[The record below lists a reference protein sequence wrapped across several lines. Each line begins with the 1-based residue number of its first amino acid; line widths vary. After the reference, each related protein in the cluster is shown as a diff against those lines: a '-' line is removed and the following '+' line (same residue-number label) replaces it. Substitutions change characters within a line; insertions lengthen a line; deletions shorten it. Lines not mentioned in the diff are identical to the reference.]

1 MTENVEEPLRQGARA
16 LGIQLTEEAIA
27 RLLHLAERLLA
38 WNRRIN
44 LTAITDP
51 REIAE
56 KHFLDSLLLLP
67 AVAGRATLLDIGSG
81 AGIPGMVLACARP
94 ELLVTCCDSVSKKIA
109 FVKAISAE
117 LKLDLRALSVRATGD
132 PARDHLPSC
141 DAVVSRAVADPA
153 AWVPLGAPYVAPGG
167 ALLAMLGREADD
179 AWLAELGVASGLT
192 LASVTRHQLP
202 LTHADRAIATWLRP
216 PRSR

>member
-1 MTENVEEPLRQGARA
+1 MTQDVEEPLRSGARA
-16 LGIQLTEEAIA
+16 LGIDLTEEAVA
-27 RLLHLAERLLA
+27 RLLHLADRLLA

-67 AVAGRATLLDIGSG
+67 ALTGRGTLLDIGSG

-94 ELLVTCCDSVSKKIA
+94 DLLVTCCDSVGKKVA
-109 FVKAISAE
+109 FVKAISTE
-117 LKLDLRALSVRATGD
+117 LKLDLRAFSVRATGD
-132 PARDHLPSC
+132 PPRDRLPTC
-141 DAVVSRAVADPA
+141 EAVVSRAVADPD

-167 ALLAMLGREADD
+167 ALFAMLGRDADEPRLS
-179 AWLAELGVASGLT
+179 ALGQAAGLT
-192 LASVTRHQLP
+192 LAGVTRHRLP
-202 LTHADRAIATWLRP
+202 LTGADRAIATWIRASP
-216 PRSR
+216 SR